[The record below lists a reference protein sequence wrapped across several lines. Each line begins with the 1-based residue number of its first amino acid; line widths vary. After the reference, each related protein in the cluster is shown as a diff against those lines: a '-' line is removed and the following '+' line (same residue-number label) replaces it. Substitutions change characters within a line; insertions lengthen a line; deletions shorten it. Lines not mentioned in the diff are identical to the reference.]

1 MSTPARV
8 EVIGGGPAGAAA
20 ALAALAEGASVRLH
34 EKARFPRHKVC
45 GEFLSPE
52 IEPLLDALGLLPQF
66 QAAGPA
72 RITRAVLHLRGREKH
87 FRLPEPA
94 FSLSRAALDG
104 LLLGEALRRGAQLSS
119 ERRKPEPR
127 AGEALVLAHG
137 RAAPRRPGSR
147 LFGFKAHFAA
157 ADPRAFEEAVELYFF
172 AGGYA
177 GLSPVEQGAVN
188 VCGLAPEEALRAAGF
203 RPEGLL
209 PAALLARLAPL
220 ERRFDWLL
228 TGPLVLESEFQSRAD
243 AYLAGD
249 ALGFV
254 DPFTGSGIL
263 SALATGR
270 LAGQAASRGRPFEE
284 YYAQCRR
291 TLRRQ
296 YRVAAALRGMLG
308 SGFSESLARW
318 IPGRLLYRLTRP
330 RV

>member
-1 MSTPARV
+1 MKAATEV
-8 EVIGGGPAGAAA
+8 EVIGGGPAGSAA
-20 ALAALAEGASVRLH
+20 ALAALAEGSAVRLY

-52 IEPLLDALGLLPQF
+52 IEPLLDALGLLSQF
-66 QAAGPA
+66 RAAGPV

-104 LLLGEALRRGAQLSS
+104 LLLGEALRRGAQLSH
-119 ERRKPEPR
+119 ERRKPA
-127 AGEALVLAHG
+127 AGAGAALVVAHG

-157 ADPRAFEEAVELYFF
+157 PDPRAFEEAVELYFF

-177 GLSPVEQGAVN
+177 GLSPVEHGTVN
-188 VCGLAPEEALRAAGF
+188 VCGLAPEESLRGAGF

-209 PAALLARLAPL
+209 PAALLARLAAL

-228 TGPLVLESEFQSRAD
+228 TGPLVFRNEFQSRAD

-263 SALATGR
+263 AALATGR
-270 LAGQAASRGRPFEE
+270 PAGQAASRGLAFEE
-284 YYAQCRR
+284 HHAQCRR

-296 YRVAAALRGMLG
+296 YRVASALRGMLG
-308 SGFSESLARW
+308 SGFTESLARW
-318 IPGRLLYRLTRP
+318 IPGRILYRLTRP
-330 RV
+330 RI